1 MQHESPGAP
10 PQPAEHFDV
19 LIVGAGLS
27 GIGAA
32 YYLQTEC
39 PDKSYAILE
48 GRDAIGGTWDL
59 FRYPG
64 VRSDSDMSTLG
75 YSFRPWQSDQAIA
88 DGGAIRDYVRQTAE
102 QFDIVRHIRYGQRV
116 LRASWSSASARWTVD
131 TETKDGAP
139 LRHTCAFLYLCS
151 GYYDY
156 AQGYRPD
163 WPGMERFG
171 GQIVHPQ
178 GWPEDLDYDGKRVVV
193 IGSGATAVTLLPTL
207 AQRAASVTMLQR
219 SPTYIVARPARD
231 KVSAWLRRHLPE
243 TAAHRLT
250 RAKNILL
257 GIYFYQMARRRPEL
271 AKRAILGGVRRQL
284 GAGFDVA
291 KHFTPDYK
299 PWDQRL
305 CLVPDGD
312 LFKAIRAG
320 KADIVTDHIDSFTED
335 GLLLRSGQHLTA
347 DIIVT
352 ATGLQIKL
360 MGGVQLDVDG
370 VDVDFS
376 KRHMYKG
383 LMCNDLPNLAFA
395 LGYTNA
401 SWTLKCELS
410 SKYLCR
416 LIKHMDAHGHAWCAP
431 RWRDPTLTEE
441 PALALQSG
449 YVQRAAGM
457 LPKQGS
463 KQPWKLYQNYLYD
476 TLSLTL
482 GTVDDGTMEFGRA
495 RAVPRPDHAAPA
507 SSHADDYEKVAS

>member
-1 MQHESPGAP
+1 MHQNNTDAASAP
-10 PQPAEHFDV
+10 AGHFDV

-39 PDKSYAILE
+39 AGKSYAILE

-88 DGGAIRDYVRQTAE
+88 DGASIRDYVQQTAE
-102 QFDIVRHIRYGQRV
+102 EFDIVRHIRFGQRV
-116 LRASWSSASARWTVD
+116 LRAAWSSASARWTVD
-131 TETKDGAP
+131 TETTQGAP
-139 LRHTCAFLYLCS
+139 LRYTCAFLYLCS

-163 WPGMERFG
+163 WPGMERYAG
-171 GQIVHPQ
+171 RIVHPQ
-178 GWPEDLDYDGKRVVV
+178 RWPADLDYDGKRVVV

-207 AQRAASVTMLQR
+207 ARRAASVTMLQR
-219 SPTYIVARPARD
+219 SPTYVVTRPARD

-243 TAAHRLT
+243 AAAHRLT
-250 RAKNILL
+250 RSKNILL

-284 GAGFDVA
+284 GAGYDVA
-291 KHFTPDYK
+291 KHFTPAYN

-312 LFKAIRAG
+312 LFKAIRTG
-320 KADIVTDHIDSFTED
+320 RADIVTDHIESFTED
-335 GLLLRSGQHLTA
+335 GLLLRSGQRLGA

-360 MGGVQLDVDG
+360 MGGVRFEVDG
-370 VDVDFS
+370 EAVDFS
-376 KRHMYKG
+376 QRHMYKG

-416 LIKHMDAHGHAWCAP
+416 LIKHMDAHGHAWCMP

-476 TLSLTL
+476 TVSL
-482 GTVDDGTMEFGRA
+482 GFGSVDDGTMEFGSA
-495 RAVPRPDHAAPA
+495 RAARQSGNAAA
-507 SSHADDYEKVAS
+507 AASHADHQQKTGT